1 MGAGY
6 IFSGISKGIQYGL
19 QNKMSQMSMSLMQRQ
34 QKMAEDELNDPLAQ
48 KKRRLEVEK
57 LQLGVDATK
66 AVNAKVAGQTPGL
79 TAGGIMTEF
88 NRFQDNVSQLLAG
101 GDTTQKYIDGYAK
114 FSKSAGAIKRDGSSM
129 LSSSQQTQ
137 IANFDNNKYSKAFVQ
152 LANTMKSTGKIGD
165 LKDTFDYISTPAG
178 RKAFMEKYSVSEE
191 GMNNIVTAFDPN
203 GIYTEAMADNSID
216 IAGRIATWDTK
227 DYKNIN
233 LSDVYSEVSNIESKY
248 QNGELSGTDYMT
260 FSKKLKP
267 MAIKMDMAKQGVKR
281 GVDRFWGKDYKSTA
295 QAVLT
300 YVDKAIPKGDNSESG
315 YETRYNLQTEIN
327 GYLEA
332 EGVTPGSVKDAD
344 VKLAKSIANQVVAK
358 HFIET
363 YPTLSE
369 GRKVLNPEVR
379 KLILAEV
386 NKKVAKA
393 KTENILAIKNQDYG
407 STGIEGSF

>member
-1 MGAGY
+1 
-6 IFSGISKGIQYGL
+6 
-19 QNKMSQMSMSLMQRQ
+19 
-34 QKMAEDELNDPLAQ
+34 
-48 KKRRLEVEK
+48 
-57 LQLGVDATK
+57 
-66 AVNAKVAGQTPGL
+66 
-79 TAGGIMTEF
+79 
-88 NRFQDNVSQLLAG
+88 
-101 GDTTQKYIDGYAK
+101 
-114 FSKSAGAIKRDGSSM
+114 
-129 LSSSQQTQ
+129 
-137 IANFDNNKYSKAFVQ
+137 
-152 LANTMKSTGKIGD
+152 
-165 LKDTFDYISTPAG
+165 
-178 RKAFMEKYSVSEE
+178 
-191 GMNNIVTAFDPN
+191 
-203 GIYTEAMADNSID
+203 
-216 IAGRIATWDTK
+216 
-227 DYKNIN
+227 
-233 LSDVYSEVSNIESKY
+233 
-248 QNGELSGTDYMT
+248 
-260 FSKKLKP
+260 